1 MATVKDPVCGMEID
15 PKDAAATSDYEGA
28 TYYFCAIGCKER
40 FDAEPAKFLGA
51 AEEAAAEA
59 PAQPSMARQPS
70 REEPASPAPELRKWW
85 QFWRR

>member
-15 PKDAAATSDYEGA
+15 AMDAAATSDYEGT
-28 TYYFCAIGCKER
+28 TYYFCAIACKER

-59 PAQPSMARQPS
+59 PVQPSMAQEPS
-70 REEPASPAPELRKWW
+70 RKEPAAPAPEPRKWW
-85 QFWRR
+85 QLWRR